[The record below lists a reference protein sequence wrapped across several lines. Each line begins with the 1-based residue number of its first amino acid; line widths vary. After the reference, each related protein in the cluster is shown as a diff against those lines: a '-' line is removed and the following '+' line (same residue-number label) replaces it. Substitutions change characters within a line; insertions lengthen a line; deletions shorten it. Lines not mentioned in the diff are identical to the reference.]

1 MSSFLYRRL
10 RPKILHVCTYALI
23 GDASQN
29 HMHMSSGENR
39 YMVSNAT
46 VCPDSF
52 RNWYMGGFQHA
63 ESKFAVRFA
72 VWPLQAYK
80 LSYGIGWGGGV
91 ETSVATDASPLNNCI
106 SCQVNVKIL
115 HVFRVNILSSN
126 IAQMSM
132 IPVIL
137 PSLLL
142 RLPELQINQMLR
154 FSHGMNAIY
163 AVIRLNLSL

>member
-1 MSSFLYRRL
+1 MHL
-10 RPKILHVCTYALI
+10 KITCTCNQAKIAIWCQMPLFALI
-23 GDASQN
+23 
-29 HMHMSSGENR
+29 
-39 YMVSNAT
+39 
-46 VCPDSF
+46 
-52 RNWYMGGFQHA
+52 
-63 ESKFAVRFA
+63 
-72 VWPLQAYK
+72 PLE
-80 LSYGIGWGGGV
+80 IGTWGVFNMLNPNLQSDLLFGHSRHTNCIGRGGGV

-142 RLPELQINQMLR
+142 RLPELQINLMLR